1 MKHKKLI
8 NIIYVI
14 CIIVFVISCFYIINY
29 FINVQKTKSDIEEI
43 RKIMEVKENVVENT
57 ENTESGEV
65 AESTNQR
72 IEQLKKVQEQN
83 PDIVA
88 WLEIEGTEI
97 NYPVLQA
104 DNNEYYLTRNYKK
117 EYNFNG
123 SIFLDYRYDFERPSD
138 NFLIYGHNNNNGL
151 MFDDLLA
158 YENKSYYESHPEIKL
173 TTTKE
178 DATYKIIA
186 VFKGQAYEQTS
197 ENEFQY
203 YNYVD
208 FENDEEYYNYIE
220 NCKKD
225 SLYEI
230 DTKIDYREKLLTLS
244 TCEYSRK
251 NGRFAILAIKNN

>member
-1 MKHKKLI
+1 MKKKII
-8 NIIYVI
+8 NIIYII
-14 CIIVFVISCFYIINY
+14 CIIVFLISCAYIVNY

-43 RKIMEVKENVVENT
+43 RKVMEVQDDT
-57 ENTESGEV
+57 ENTGNEEQT
-65 AESTNQR
+65 ENINPK

-83 PDIVA
+83 QEIVA
-88 WLEIEGTEI
+88 WLNIKGTQI

-117 EYNFNG
+117 EYNSNG
-123 SIFLDYRYDFERPSD
+123 SIFLDCRYSFERPSD

-158 YENKSYYESHPEIKL
+158 YEDKSYYESHPEINL

-186 VFKGQAYEQTS
+186 VFKGQAYQENS
-197 ENEFQY
+197 ENDFLY

-208 FENDEEYYNYIE
+208 FDNDEEYYNYIE

-230 DTKIDYREKLLTLS
+230 DTKIDHREKLLTLS
-244 TCEYSRK
+244 TCEYSKK
-251 NGRFAILAIKNN
+251 NGRFAILAIKNT

>member
-1 MKHKKLI
+1 MKKKII

-14 CIIVFVISCFYIINY
+14 CIIVFLISCVYIVNY
-29 FINVQKTKSDIEEI
+29 FINVGKTKSDIEEI
-43 RKIMEVKENVVENT
+43 RDIMDSNENVVENT
-57 ENTESGEV
+57 IVSGEQTENV
-65 AESTNQR
+65 NPK
-72 IEQLKKVQEQN
+72 IEQLKKVQELN
-83 PDIVA
+83 EEIVA
-88 WLEIEGTEI
+88 WLKIEGTEI

-117 EYNFNG
+117 EYNSNG
-123 SIFLDYRYDFERPSD
+123 SIFLDCRYSFERPSD

-158 YENKSYYESHPEIKL
+158 YENKSYYESHPEINL

-186 VFKGQAYEQTS
+186 VFKGQAYQENS
-197 ENEFQY
+197 ENEFSY
-203 YNYVD
+203 YNYID

-220 NCKKD
+220 NCKKN

-230 DTKIDYREKLLTLS
+230 DSKIDHREKLLTLS
-244 TCEYSRK
+244 TCEYSKK
-251 NGRFAILAIKNN
+251 NGRFAILAIKNT